1 MKKLSYDEM
10 VAVMRTNDARYDGEF
25 YVCVRTTGI
34 YCLPSCKA
42 KLPMLKNVVFLRTR
56 EEAIEAGFR
65 GCKRCRSE
73 FYPDVSPPWAET
85 ALAFLR
91 KGVHYKIREQQLAD
105 HIGVDIS
112 TIRRYFKSYMETTPM
127 AYHRKMRLEYAH
139 SLIKTGTDYLTAAF
153 EAGFESSSGFRD
165 AFVKQYGCSPGR
177 INGH

>member
-1 MKKLSYDEM
+1 
-10 VAVMRTNDARYDGEF
+10 
-25 YVCVRTTGI
+25 
-34 YCLPSCKA
+34 
-42 KLPMLKNVVFLRTR
+42 MLKNVVFLRTR

-73 FYPDVSPPWAET
+73 FYPDVSPPWVET
-85 ALAFLR
+85 TLAFLR
-91 KGVHYKIREQQLAD
+91 KGVHYKIHEQELAD

-139 SLIKTGTDYLTAAF
+139 SLIKSGTDYLTAAF
-153 EAGFESSSGFRD
+153 ESGFGSSSGFRD